1 MSVCTVFVFMAL
13 MEYCLVNIVLG
24 KLNRNI
30 ITDCCAMLFSTS
42 GDSPMPK
49 LAGPPPAPKKDALDE
64 KLDKFFDVAT
74 SKVSRNPSKVS
85 WSLCSS
91 KQWIHSG
98 FHSQNG
104 RRETRCSQQ
113 EDANDSPHPYLHQRR
128 SCQSENILNL
138 SDIPPAPPRPV
149 LKFTP
154 AQIRLRRAVHVDKF
168 SRVGFPLTFAFLNCT
183 YWYMFYEYI

>member
-1 MSVCTVFVFMAL
+1 
-13 MEYCLVNIVLG
+13 
-24 KLNRNI
+24 
-30 ITDCCAMLFSTS
+30 
-42 GDSPMPK
+42 MPK
-49 LAGPPPAPKKDALDE
+49 LAVQPPKDSKDSKDS
-64 KLDKFFDVAT
+64 KLENLFDLG
-74 SKVSRNPSKVS
+74 SGKVSRNPSKVIKIK
-85 WSLCSS
+85 LASS
-91 KQWIHSG
+91 NLNLYP
-98 FHSQNG
+98 QNG

-113 EDANDSPHPYLHQRR
+113 DDPIESPHPYLNQRR

-168 SRVGFPLTFAFLNCT
+168 SRVGFPLTFAILNCT